1 MPTCSYIWS
10 EEERETCQN
19 ILKLIY
25 FNNLPFFILSP
36 LSIQINMRT
45 IG

>member
-1 MPTCSYIWS
+1 MPTRSYIWS
-10 EEERETCQN
+10 EEERENLSEYTN
-19 ILKLIY
+19 INIFQQSSFL
-25 FNNLPFFILSP
+25 ILSP